1 MKLNVKA
8 EVTNNYYIIQN
19 KTLVAKYCESLENG
33 SILDITF
40 APFKKRVFKSYDQ
53 LKMIHALLKVIA
65 HDQSITPDEAKIDVK
80 EKLGLWEYRESK
92 ILGKAIKEYKSFAS
106 LKMDGMTKVIEQTLG
121 IVEWLGIDL
130 PPTDDLKNLY
140 NYVDSL

>member
-8 EVTNNYYIIQN
+8 TVTNNYYIIQD
-19 KTLVAKYCESLENG
+19 KALVAKYCEGLENG

-53 LKMIHALLKVIA
+53 LKMIHALLKIIA
-65 HDQSITPDEAKIDVK
+65 IETGITPDEAKTDVK

-92 ILGKAIKEYKSFAS
+92 ILGKSIKEYKSFAEM
-106 LKMDGMTKVIEQTLG
+106 KMDEMTKVIEQTLA

-130 PPTDDLKNLY
+130 PPSDDLKNLY
-140 NYVDSL
+140 NYIDSL

>member
-40 APFKKRVFKSYDQ
+40 APFKERKPKSYEQ
-53 LKMIHALLKVIA
+53 LKMANALCKIIGYE
-65 HDQSITPDEAKIDVK
+65 QGQTKEEAKQDMK
-80 EKLGLWEYRESK
+80 KKLGWFTYRESK
-92 ILGKAIKEYKSFAS
+92 ITGETEIKYDSCADKSVEEMKYF
-106 LKMDGMTKVIEQTLG
+106 IEQELL
-121 IVEWLGIDL
+121 ICDFLGIDL